1 MKKIFPLLF
10 LISFSISSFSQY
22 EYFGTIKLNDDASKI
37 ITYRIVFS
45 LKKGIVNGYS
55 VTDIGGDNET
65 KNSILGNYSS
75 ETKVLTFKESG
86 LLYTKSKISQDSFCF
101 VNFTGV
107 AKLKSPNSK
116 MEGSFKGLFKNKT
129 KCIDGTIIMLNLMK
143 IEKKITTLNKK
154 AQKSILIKKEIKQR
168 MSEISLLDSLKVNT
182 LKKDQNLN
190 IFVDSDEIEI
200 EIWDSKI
207 EDGDKIDL
215 FLNGKRI
222 LDNYRV
228 LNTKKI
234 LKVKLQSAENIF
246 RIEATSE
253 GERKLNTT
261 MIHLIDKKR
270 IFEMSTNLKK
280 GEKTSISIFKN

>member
-143 IEKKITTLNKK
+143 IEKKIITLNKK

-168 MSEISLLDSLKVNT
+168 MSEISLLDSLNVNT

>member
-168 MSEISLLDSLKVNT
+168 MAEISLLDSLKVNT

>member
-168 MSEISLLDSLKVNT
+168 MSEISLLDSLNVNT

>member
-154 AQKSILIKKEIKQR
+154 
-168 MSEISLLDSLKVNT
+168 
-182 LKKDQNLN
+182 
-190 IFVDSDEIEI
+190 
-200 EIWDSKI
+200 
-207 EDGDKIDL
+207 
-215 FLNGKRI
+215 
-222 LDNYRV
+222 
-228 LNTKKI
+228 
-234 LKVKLQSAENIF
+234 
-246 RIEATSE
+246 
-253 GERKLNTT
+253 
-261 MIHLIDKKR
+261 
-270 IFEMSTNLKK
+270 
-280 GEKTSISIFKN
+280 